1 MDEVIR
7 DAQTAIALGHA
18 ALQKGLW
25 ELGLARY
32 SYALG
37 IVNAL
42 FGLSQ
47 TGQIELTQQEDTFL
61 ASLSMELEESIGK
74 IKDEWGNG
82 HRHKNPPNRG
92 LAIAADAMLEEIT
105 LVE

>member
-7 DAQTAIALGHA
+7 DARKAIALGHA
-18 ALQKGLW
+18 ALRKGLW

-37 IVNAL
+37 IVNTL
-42 FGLSQ
+42 FGLVQ
-47 TGQIELTQQEDTFL
+47 TGEIESTSQQGMFL
-61 ASLSMELEESIGK
+61 AAFSMELEESIGR
-74 IKDEWGNG
+74 IKEEWGNG
-82 HRHKNPPNRG
+82 HHNPPNRG
-92 LAIAADAMLEEIT
+92 LAKAADAMLGEIT